1 MMSADDDDTGALEDD
16 DIESHIL
23 AVHLGHAANCSSV
36 GSVVDFLFV
45 SSVAG
50 AALMAAVA
58 ATLDA
63 SADGS
68 GSADPGQGGADG
80 ESLEGPADDRN
91 SAAGEQDRSS

>member
-1 MMSADDDDTGALEDD
+1 MSADEDVASALEDD

-45 SSVAG
+45 SAVAG

-58 ATLDA
+58 ATLGKAESERGREEEEEEEDA
-63 SADGS
+63 S
-68 GSADPGQGGADG
+68 
-80 ESLEGPADDRN
+80 PADLD
-91 SAAGEQDRSS
+91 